1 MIMLNMNGLTRSNFM
16 NKYEEYF
23 IKKFIYQ
30 NKRDR
35 FIYEFTKKRE
45 ETIDRFSHDINKYII
60 DKRIEKV
67 INKLDY
73 DGFRNLFKNDTVYIL
88 SNTYID
94 GVIFNIEDAFNYTYN
109 ESNVVIILKDDLAL
123 IKTEN
128 EGGISTYYFLK

>member
-1 MIMLNMNGLTRSNFM
+1 M

-45 ETIDRFSHDINKYII
+45 EAIDRFSHDINKYII

-73 DGFRNLFKNDTVYIL
+73 DDFRNLFKNDTVYIL

-94 GVIFNIEDAFNYTYN
+94 GVIFNIEDAFNYIYN

>member
-73 DGFRNLFKNDTVYIL
+73 DDFRNLFKNDTVYIL

-94 GVIFNIEDAFNYTYN
+94 GVIFNIEDAFNYIYN

-128 EGGISTYYFLK
+128 EGGISKYYFLK

>member
-45 ETIDRFSHDINKYII
+45 EAIDRFSHDINKYII

-67 INKLDY
+67 IYVKKNNY
-73 DGFRNLFKNDTVYIL
+73 ICTRFFKHIKIL
-88 SNTYID
+88 VLCI
-94 GVIFNIEDAFNYTYN
+94 
-109 ESNVVIILKDDLAL
+109 
-123 IKTEN
+123 
-128 EGGISTYYFLK
+128 

>member
-45 ETIDRFSHDINKYII
+45 EAIDRFSHDINKYII

-73 DGFRNLFKNDTVYIL
+73 DDFRNLFKNDTVYIL

-94 GVIFNIEDAFNYTYN
+94 GVIFNIEDAFNYIYN

>member
-1 MIMLNMNGLTRSNFM
+1 M

-88 SNTYID
+88 SNTHID
-94 GVIFNIEDAFNYTYN
+94 GVIFNIEDAFNYIYN